1 MNHHI
6 NRIGLYGI
14 RILCFIQF
22 LQILTL
28 YKTYGSPVVPLGQAI
43 CDTSPAF
50 VAGQNTP
57 RTFSSEQPNFKPS
70 FKFQVAVD
78 VVVVVVDA
86 TVVVVVVG
94 VVVDAT
100 VVVVVVGVAVVCGVV
115 VDATVVVVVVGV
127 AVVFGLR
134 SRK

>member
-78 VVVVVVDA
+78 VVI
-86 TVVVVVVG
+86 

-100 VVVVVVGVAVVCGVV
+100 VVVVVVGVAVICGVV

>member
-14 RILCFIQF
+14 RILCFILF

-78 VVVVVVDA
+78 VVI
-86 TVVVVVVG
+86 

>member
-14 RILCFIQF
+14 RILCFILF

-57 RTFSSEQPNFKPS
+57 RTCSSEQPNFKPS

-78 VVVVVVDA
+78 VVIVVADATVVVVVVGVAVVFSVVVDA

-94 VVVDAT
+94 VVV
-100 VVVVVVGVAVVCGVV
+100 
-115 VDATVVVVVVGV
+115 
-127 AVVFGLR
+127 VFGLR

>member
-14 RILCFIQF
+14 RILCFILF

-78 VVVVVVDA
+78 VVIVVADATVVVVVVGVAVVFSVVVDA

-94 VVVDAT
+94 VVV
-100 VVVVVVGVAVVCGVV
+100 
-115 VDATVVVVVVGV
+115 
-127 AVVFGLR
+127 VFGLR

>member
-1 MNHHI
+1 MNHHV
-6 NRIGLYGI
+6 NRKVLSGT
-14 RILCFIQF
+14 RIFCFILF

-28 YKTYGSPVVPLGQAI
+28 YKTYGSPVVPLGHAI

-50 VAGQNTP
+50 IAGHNTP
-57 RTFSSEQPNFKPS
+57 RMFSSEQPNFKPS

-100 VVVVVVGVAVVCGVV
+100 VVVVVVGVV
-115 VDATVVVVVVGV
+115 
-127 AVVFGLR
+127 VVFGLR

>member
-14 RILCFIQF
+14 RILCFILF

-28 YKTYGSPVVPLGQAI
+28 YKTYGSPLVPLGQAI

-78 VVVVVVDA
+78 VVIVVADATVVVVVVGVAVVFSVVVDA

-94 VVVDAT
+94 VVV
-100 VVVVVVGVAVVCGVV
+100 
-115 VDATVVVVVVGV
+115 
-127 AVVFGLR
+127 VFGLR